1 MHESKPDRLPVG
13 QKLSEA
19 WGQPVIVENKPGA
32 NGNVGTPE
40 MRENLGK
47 QGAEVRTSAPNEFA
61 TFIRDEK
68 VKWAKVVKD
77 ANVKVE

>member
-1 MHESKPDRLPVG
+1 
-13 QKLSEA
+13 
-19 WGQPVIVENKPGA
+19 
-32 NGNVGTPE
+32 